1 MPIRRKSSIEK
12 KYYETI
18 GQGLLFGHDNLRFK
32 TVNLPQKQRLTNLCK
47 KFSIKQIDQS
57 NPFFFTLFL
66 RSLILIRTSS
76 IILLLFSQVIMVQF

>member
-12 KYYETI
+12 KYYEAI

-47 KFSIKQIDQS
+47 KFSIKIITQS
-57 NPFFFTLFL
+57 KPVFL
-66 RSLILIRTSS
+66 RVIN
-76 IILLLFSQVIMVQF
+76 LL

>member
-12 KYYETI
+12 KYYEAI

-32 TVNLPQKQRLTNLCK
+32 TVNLPQRQRFISLCK

-57 NPFFFTLFL
+57 SRVFFKVI
-66 RSLILIRTSS
+66 SLS
-76 IILLLFSQVIMVQF
+76 

>member
-32 TVNLPQKQRLTNLCK
+32 TVNLPQRQRLINLCK
-47 KFSIKQIDQS
+47 KFNIKKIDQS
-57 NPFFFTLFL
+57 NRVFF
-66 RSLILIRTSS
+66 
-76 IILLLFSQVIMVQF
+76 QVVMLV

>member
-32 TVNLPQKQRLTNLCK
+32 TVNLPQRQRFISLCK
-47 KFSIKQIDQS
+47 KFSIKQINQS
-57 NPFFFTLFL
+57 NQTFIKVF
-66 RSLILIRTSS
+66 SLS
-76 IILLLFSQVIMVQF
+76 

>member
-32 TVNLPQKQRLTNLCK
+32 TVNLPKRQRLKSLCK
-47 KFSIKQIDQS
+47 KFNIKQIDQS
-57 NPFFFTLFL
+57 NKVFF
-66 RSLILIRTSS
+66 SVIRIS
-76 IILLLFSQVIMVQF
+76 